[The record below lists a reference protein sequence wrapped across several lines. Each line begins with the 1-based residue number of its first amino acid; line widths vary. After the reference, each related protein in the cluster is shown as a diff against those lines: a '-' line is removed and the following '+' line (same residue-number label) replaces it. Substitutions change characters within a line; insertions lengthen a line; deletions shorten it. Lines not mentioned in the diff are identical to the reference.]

1 LKCATALV
9 WPRFPGDP
17 VDIDSFMDIC
27 YYGDVGGFRV
37 ISYMA
42 HAGGR
47 PRIYKTPEEMQV
59 SVDKYFDKI
68 KENKKPPTVMGLVE
82 ACDFEDRQSLIN
94 YAGYSKEFLAIV
106 KKAKQKVEN
115 YIEERLMLGHN
126 VAGLIFN
133 LKNNFGW
140 VDKQEIDQTIKGDI
154 SLTAILSEPKQP
166 KQLEQ

>member
-1 LKCATALV
+1 
-9 WPRFPGDP
+9 
-17 VDIDSFMDIC
+17 
-27 YYGDVGGFRV
+27 
-37 ISYMA
+37 
-42 HAGGR
+42 
-47 PRIYKTPEEMQV
+47 
-59 SVDKYFDKI
+59 
-68 KENKKPPTVMGLVE
+68 MGLVE